1 MKHPFSLLRPEYER
15 DLALMRVTRT
25 ADVDK
30 AARDLLKNRTRYQ
43 AVSERTSVP
52 LVLIAALHMRESSGN
67 FSTYLGNGE
76 PLTRKTKLVP
86 KGRGPFATWED
97 GALDA
102 IWFDQL
108 DMNEVPWSMP
118 YCCYEGE
125 AWNGFGPRNRGK
137 KTGYLWSGTSIYTG
151 GKYVADGVWSA
162 TTFDKQLGIV
172 PVMLRMIALAPDLAI
187 PDSGAVPV
195 PPAAVPLVPTP
206 DGVGGGK
213 PDEGTRWVQAS
224 LNRLGF
230 GPLVEDDSYGRRTR
244 AAVKAFQKSAKIDQ
258 DGLAGPITKAAL
270 RAALKVGA

>member
-108 DMNEVPWSMP
+108 DQNEVPWSMP

-187 PDSGAVPV
+187 PTAGLVPV
-195 PPAAVPLVPTP
+195 SPAVIPLAPVP
-206 DGVGGGK
+206 DGVGGGA
-213 PDEGTRWVQAS
+213 PDEGTLWLQQS

-244 AAVKAFQKSAKIDQ
+244 SAVKAFQKSVKIDQ